1 MKKESKISTGA
12 QPVATSWESEKLVVF
27 NLLGRS
33 VEIENWKLDRKK
45 VETAAKEFFKR
56 EVKAVPAWI
65 APEVTK
71 NLNGYLGVGWMFLG
85 KRISGETYIGY
96 LVIDGKFNWYPENQM
111 VFGLPLRN
119 EKKTTSFLGVKI
131 FYAEERI
138 QFK

>member
-1 MKKESKISTGA
+1 M
-12 QPVATSWESEKLVVF
+12 VF
-27 NLLGRS
+27 NLFGKS

-71 NLNGYLGVGWMFLG
+71 NLNGYLGVVWMFLG

-111 VFGLPLRN
+111 VFGLPIRN
-119 EKKTTSFLGVKI
+119 EEKTTSFLGVKI